1 MEKGISHVGI
11 DASKG
16 SLAVAV
22 LYVEGAG
29 VVEFSVPNEAGAVKR
44 MVKKVQRGA
53 PGPVVF
59 CYEAGATGYVLQR
72 QIEALGSRCQ
82 VVAPSLIPIRPGHR
96 IKTDR
101 RDARKLAELFRAGLL
116 TAVRPPSEREE
127 SARDLVRCR
136 EDVLED
142 LSRCRHRLVKMLL
155 RRGLVYRDGQAW
167 TLRHRSW
174 LRGLRFEEASDQ
186 VVFGDYK
193 LALEQMEQRLKALD
207 QELEVLA
214 RTEAYRPWVG
224 VLCCYR
230 GISTVTAMTILT
242 ELHGVERF
250 TSPRQLMAYLGLV
263 PTEYSSGDKVARGRI
278 TKTGNAHVRRVLVEA
293 AHHYRHAPS
302 IGAALAKRR
311 LGQPSWAIALADKAQ
326 HRLNLRYRRLL
337 MRGKPYGKI
346 IVAIARELVGFLWAT
361 LQEQAAASHR
371 KVA

>member
-22 LYVEGAG
+22 LDGGG
-29 VVEFSVPNEAGAVKR
+29 VGLVEFSVPNEAAAVKR
-44 MVKKVQRGA
+44 MVKKVKRGA
-53 PGPVVF
+53 SGPAVF

-72 QIEALGSRCQ
+72 QIEALGCECV
-82 VVAPSLIPIRPGHR
+82 VVAPSLIPVKPGHR

-101 RDARKLAELFRAGLL
+101 RDARKLAELLRAGLL
-116 TAVRPPSEREE
+116 TAVRPPSEKEE

-174 LRGLRFEEASDQ
+174 LRGLRFEEPTDQ
-186 VVFGDYK
+186 VVLEDYK

-207 QELEVLA
+207 QELEALSKS
-214 RTEAYRPWVG
+214 EPYRPWVG
-224 VLCCYR
+224 VLGCYR
-230 GISTVTAMTILT
+230 GVSTVTAMTILT

-250 TSPRQLMAYLGLV
+250 TSARQLMAYLGLV
-263 PTEYSSGDKVARGRI
+263 PSEYSSGDKVARGRI
-278 TKTGNAHVRRVLVEA
+278 TKAGNAHVRRVLIEA

-302 IGAALAKRR
+302 VGGTLARR
-311 LGQPSWAIALADKAQ
+311 RQGQPTWAIALADKAQ
-326 HRLNLRYRRLL
+326 LRLNLRYRRLL
-337 MRGKPYGKI
+337 LRGKPHGKI

-361 LQEQAAASHR
+361 LQQQSTAQR

>member
-1 MEKGISHVGI
+1 MENGISHVGI

-16 SLAVAV
+16 TLAVAV
-22 LYVEGAG
+22 LYAGVAG
-29 VVEFSVPNEAGAVKR
+29 VVEFSVSNEAGAIKR
-44 MVKKVQRGA
+44 MVKRVQRGA

-72 QIEALGSRCQ
+72 QIEALGSQCQ
-82 VVAPSLIPIRPGHR
+82 VVAPSLIPVKPGHR

-101 RDARKLAELFRAGLL
+101 RDARKLAELFRAQLL
-116 TAVRPPSEREE
+116 TAVRPPSQEEE
-127 SARDLVRCR
+127 SGRDLVRCR

-155 RRGLVYRDGQAW
+155 RRGLIYRDGQAW
-167 TLRHRSW
+167 TLRHRTW
-174 LRGLRFEEASDQ
+174 LKGLRFEQATDQ
-186 VVFGDYK
+186 TVFEDYM
-193 LALEQMEQRLKALD
+193 LALSQMEQRLKGLD
-207 QELEVLA
+207 QELEALSE
-214 RTEAYRPWVG
+214 TQPYRQWVG

-230 GISTVTAMTILT
+230 GIRTLTAMTILT
-242 ELHGVERF
+242 ELHGFERF

-278 TKTGNAHVRRVLVEA
+278 TKAGNAHVRRVLIEA
-293 AHHYRHAPS
+293 AHHYRHGPS
-302 IGAALAKRR
+302 IGTVLRKRR
-311 LGQPSWAIALADKAQ
+311 QGQPAWAIAVADKAS
-326 HRLNLRYRRLL
+326 HRLHLRYRRLL

-361 LQEQAAASHR
+361 LQQQAASQR

>member
-16 SLAVAV
+16 TLAVAV
-22 LYVEGAG
+22 LYAGGAG

-44 MVKKVQRGA
+44 MVRKVKRGSS
-53 PGPVVF
+53 GEVEF

-72 QIEALGSRCQ
+72 QIEGLGCECL
-82 VVAPSLIPIRPGHR
+82 VVAPSLIPIKPGHR

-101 RDARKLAELFRAGLL
+101 RDARKLAELLRAGLL
-116 TAVRPPSEREE
+116 TGVRPPTEKEE

-136 EDVLED
+136 EDVVED

-186 VVFGDYK
+186 VVLEDYK

-207 QELEVLA
+207 RELEQLA
-214 RTEAYRPWVG
+214 QSEPYRAWVG
-224 VLCCYR
+224 VLGCYR
-230 GISTVTAMTILT
+230 GVSTVTAMTILT

-263 PTEYSSGDKVARGRI
+263 PTEYSSGDKVARGHI
-278 TKTGNAHVRRVLVEA
+278 TKAGNAHVRRVLIEA

-302 IGAALAKRR
+302 AGGAVARR
-311 LGQPSWAIALADKAQ
+311 RQGQPSWAIALGDKAQ
-326 HRLNLRYRRLL
+326 HRLNLRFRRLL

-361 LQEQAAASHR
+361 LKYQAASQQ